1 MHLGPSLARALSLY
15 FSRRENGSCADREA
29 IGVGPSVSLAARPS
43 TRGPPPPVTGA
54 TAQWDTGL
62 SASGERS
69 VSRVAR
75 AGAEVFERTIGREN
89 DDDAR
94 VATHARVVEPLDP
107 SARASM
113 IRARHRL
120 PPVRA
125 ALTLPLAVKPRR
137 ASRRLASDRAD
148 DESRGGRDVRAR
160 RRRSQ
165 LDQTQ
170 RSTATY
176 VGGGGDTS
184 GARRSLSRFP
194 VRRVA

>member
-1 MHLGPSLARALSLY
+1 
-15 FSRRENGSCADREA
+15 
-29 IGVGPSVSLAARPS
+29 
-43 TRGPPPPVTGA
+43 
-54 TAQWDTGL
+54 
-62 SASGERS
+62 
-69 VSRVAR
+69 
-75 AGAEVFERTIGREN
+75 
-89 DDDAR
+89 
-94 VATHARVVEPLDP
+94 
-107 SARASM
+107 M

-148 DESRGGRDVRAR
+148 DESRGGRDVRAH

-184 GARRSLSRFP
+184 GARRSLSFSRSTCGIRAH
-194 VRRVA
+194 RRVFIIICARQSSRVSIYIYIYILRTPRCPARQARAQLRERDVTHVRERGAASTRFRQRGDREKRARQTTLSRPSIP